1 MWAGNRFDITTID
14 QFKLVDGEKE
24 WKDVSDEE
32 MTEIWVSKCGEEW
45 LEHKVSANTFVVV
58 NQF

>member
-1 MWAGNRFDITTID
+1 M
-14 QFKLVDGEKE
+14 DGEKE

-32 MTEIWVSKCGEEW
+32 MTEIWVSECGEEW

-58 NQF
+58 NRF

>member
-1 MWAGNRFDITTID
+1 
-14 QFKLVDGEKE
+14 
-24 WKDVSDEE
+24 

-58 NQF
+58 NWF